1 MSTPGRP
8 RMSFFATF
16 PSPAELAYGEKM
28 RASHGEVIVSDRP
41 RVLVFRNAML
51 PRSETFILAQA
62 RALKIF
68 RPLLAAVHL
77 SEHSLIAGREAT
89 FVTTSESAMGELA
102 RRWYW
107 TTGCAPLF
115 HHRLK
120 ALAPSLIHAHFAPDG
135 ATALHVQ
142 DVLQVPLVVTLH
154 GYDVTISDSYFAC
167 NPEGRLYL
175 ARRAELWRRA
185 SAFVCVSEFIKR
197 QAINAGFPEN
207 KLTVLYTG
215 IDLNLF
221 RPSDVQRDEKL
232 ILFVGRLVEKKGAF
246 DLVRAVERLGAAGVE
261 ARVLILG
268 DGPLRAQLELYVREH
283 NLPCEF
289 LGMQPAQKVR
299 DYLRRARVF
308 CVPSKTA
315 EDGDSE
321 GLGMVFAEAQA
332 VGTPVVSYQHGGIP
346 EVVQDGATGLLASEG
361 DVDGLAIGLL
371 RYLREDDL
379 WKESSSAGTRLIR
392 ESFCLARQSRKLEEL
407 YASTLRDGQR
417 LDF

>member
-1 MSTPGRP
+1 
-8 RMSFFATF
+8 
-16 PSPAELAYGEKM
+16 
-28 RASHGEVIVSDRP
+28 
-41 RVLVFRNAML
+41 ML
-51 PRSETFILAQA
+51 PQSETFILAQA
-62 RALKIF
+62 RALKNF
-68 RPLLAAVHL
+68 RPLLAAVHP
-77 SEHSLIAGREAT
+77 SSPSLITSGDAT
-89 FVTTSESAMGELA
+89 FVTKSESLMGELG

-115 HHRLK
+115 HRRLK

-135 ATALHVQ
+135 AAALHVQ

-154 GYDVTISDSYFAC
+154 GYDVTRKDRYFAG
-167 NPEGRLYL
+167 NLEGRLYL
-175 ARRAELWRRA
+175 ARRKELWQRA
-185 SAFVCVSEFIKR
+185 STFICVSEFIKR
-197 QAINAGFPEN
+197 QAVNAGFPEN
-207 KLTVLYTG
+207 KLAVLYTG

-221 RPSDVQRDEKL
+221 QPSDAARDEKL
-232 ILFVGRLVEKKGAF
+232 IVFAGRLVEKKGPF
-246 DLVRAVERLGAAGVE
+246 DLIRAVERVRE
-261 ARVLILG
+261 AIEVRVLLLG

-289 LGMQPAQKVR
+289 LGMQPAEKVR

-332 VGTPVVSYQHGGIP
+332 VGTPVVSYKHGGIP

-361 DVDGLAIGLL
+361 DVDGLAIALL

-392 ESFCLARQSRKLEEL
+392 ETFCLARQSRKLEEL
-407 YASTLRDGQR
+407 YAFTLQEGQR